1 MFLVQYYLNHFLI
14 YLKVSITAAS
24 CVACF
29 LLGLP
34 CASSSGQY
42 ILDLMD
48 TYGAGFAVLWIG
60 IWELIGLMWIYGF
73 KNVSKDIELML
84 GHEPC
89 WFWKLCWGFI
99 SPIFLVVVFILAIV
113 SWSNPQYSNV
123 STSKP
128 TSFNSYMV
136 PRR

>member
-1 MFLVQYYLNHFLI
+1 M
-14 YLKVSITAAS
+14 SITAAS
-24 CVACF
+24 CLACF
-29 LLGLP
+29 LIGLP
-34 CASSSGQY
+34 CASNSGQY

-99 SPIFLVVVFILAIV
+99 SPVFLVIIFVLAVVGWKDPLYASV
-113 SWSNPQYSNV
+113 SNAAYLGN
-123 STSKP
+123 
-128 TSFNSYMV
+128 F
-136 PRR
+136 